1 MADAEV
7 EKRLVSVIGKQLAAH
22 KSCPNKDLLVKLLRE
37 AVLFLAC
44 WSLPRCWHYL
54 GVFLYF
60 LQATSSFPVLDKSSS
75 LKPAIKPLIDSL
87 VKHNLVQHKDK
98 DARLLVAICICEVIL
113 ALAPNPDFTTA
124 IFKSLTTPKAHISQ
138 GD

>member
-22 KSCPNKDLLVKLLRE
+22 KSCPNKDLLVKLLR
-37 AVLFLAC
+37 
-44 WSLPRCWHYL
+44 
-54 GVFLYF
+54 
-60 LQATSSFPVLDKSSS
+60 QATSSFPVLDKSSS